1 MPRLW
6 FLNIILHLKEPGL
19 LRDMADFRARS
30 EKVQDEPGISSRPK
44 TKKVLK
50 KKWCRRTQKSLKK
63 ALIANLRHSEIK
75 DKKLK

>member
-50 KKWCRRTQKSLKK
+50 KNGAEEHRSRLKR
-63 ALIANLRHSEIK
+63 LS
-75 DKKLK
+75 